1 MLGVFEQV
9 CILLIFCVVGYVLC
23 KLHVGNAD
31 HTKLLSVLVVYVFG
45 PCVTLN
51 SFTKNFTVA
60 YITDKYPLLI
70 GGLFLVVIIYFA
82 TKPISRKLSPKPY
95 NQNIYH
101 YSLIVPN
108 LGYMGYPLCV
118 GILGEEA
125 LLDYIIFTL
134 PFNIYIY
141 SIGFATLTNGTADKL
156 SLRKVITSPS
166 LIACAIGAIIGIAEI
181 KLPYALYSAIE
192 QSGNCMAPMSML
204 MTGMIISQ
212 YDLKVLFWDK
222 KAYLISA
229 LRLLIIPGAVSLLFK
244 GLGWILPLV
253 GLGEFQEITAT
264 INSVAVLATCL
275 SCGMNTVIFPRM
287 VGEDC
292 KIGAS
297 SVLISTLASLITI
310 PLCMT
315 FLM

>member
-31 HTKLLSVLVVYVFG
+31 HTKLLSVLEVYVFG
-45 PCVTLN
+45 PCVTFT
-51 SFTKNFTVA
+51 SFSSNFTVA
-60 YITDKYPLLI
+60 YISEKYPLLI
-70 GGLFLVVIIYFA
+70 GGTILLLLVYFI
-82 TKPISRKLSPKPY
+82 TKPLTRKLSAKPY

-125 LLDYIIFTL
+125 LLDYIVFIL
-134 PFNIYIY
+134 PFYVYIY
-141 SIGFATLTNGTADKL
+141 SIGFATLTNQATGKL
-156 SLRKVITSPS
+156 KLRAVFTSPS
-166 LIACAIGAIIGIAEI
+166 LIACAIGAVVGLCQIP
-181 KLPYALYSAIE
+181 LPYVLQRVVE
-192 QSGNCMAPMSML
+192 QSGDCMAPVSML
-204 MTGMIISQ
+204 MTGMVISQ
-212 YDLKVLFWDK
+212 YSLKSLLMDK

-229 LRLLIIPGAVSLLFK
+229 LRLLILPGLVGLLFK
-244 GLGWILPLV
+244 GLAWVLPSV
-253 GLGEFQEITAT
+253 GLGAFQEVAAT
-264 INSVAVLATCL
+264 LTTVAVLATCL
-275 SCGMNTVIFPRM
+275 PCGMNTIIYPRM

-297 SVLISTLASLITI
+297 TVLISTVAALITI
-310 PLCMT
+310 PLCVT
-315 FLM
+315 LLM